1 MRKLEFVVRRNI
13 AIVLALT
20 LIAAL
25 FIFGS
30 DALAQAAAAADSN
43 PTNLVRFP
51 GYADDPR
58 TGAALAPVQEA
69 VA

>member
-20 LIAAL
+20 VIAAL

-30 DALAQAAAAADSN
+30 DALAQAAADSN

-58 TGAALAPVQEA
+58 TGAALAPLQEA